1 VTSPDVASAG
11 LVGLTMLAGLGLA
24 IAPICGLSW
33 WSEHRRIQR
42 AHAASLHQTTPAC
55 RRPQL
60 PGEQER
66 RPDPSLLTGFST
78 DASPVRYGGQH
89 PDAGTA
95 RDADARMATPSAPAC
110 RPVRPA
116 PARRSRS
123 RLGTATPSAGSY
135 GSAPAS
141 GGR

>member
-1 VTSPDVASAG
+1 MSSPDVASAG
-11 LVGLTMLAGLGLA
+11 LAGLTMLAGLGLA

-33 WSEHRRIQR
+33 WSEHRRVQR
-42 AHAASLHQTTPAC
+42 ARAASLQQDQPE
-55 RRPQL
+55 RLSLP

-66 RPDPSLLTGFST
+66 PPDPSLLTGFST
-78 DASPVRYGGQH
+78 DASPVRYCGQN

-95 RDADARMATPSAPAC
+95 RDADARMATPSAPSR

-116 PARRSRS
+116 PARHSRS